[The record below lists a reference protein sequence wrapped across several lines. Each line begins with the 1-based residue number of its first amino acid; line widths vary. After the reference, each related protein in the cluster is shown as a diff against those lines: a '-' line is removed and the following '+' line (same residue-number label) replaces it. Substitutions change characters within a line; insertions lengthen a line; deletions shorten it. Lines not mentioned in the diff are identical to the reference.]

1 MRRQQPPKVQP
12 NTEPEPGGPGLER
25 EIVHKA
31 DTDDRPTQAASVAA
45 TAPEPETA
53 PPSPQPPPEE
63 EEAPMAVAWPDGA
76 RYCKKCKGGFEGE
89 SCPGGHANWMHSR
102 RFPRGAVMLSQ

>member
-12 NTEPEPGGPGLER
+12 NTEPGPGLER

-31 DTDDRPTQAASVAA
+31 DTDDRPTQASVA

-53 PPSPQPPPEE
+53 PPSQPPPEE
-63 EEAPMAVAWPDGA
+63 EAPVAVAWPDGA

>member
-1 MRRQQPPKVQP
+1 
-12 NTEPEPGGPGLER
+12 
-25 EIVHKA
+25 
-31 DTDDRPTQAASVAA
+31 
-45 TAPEPETA
+45 
-53 PPSPQPPPEE
+53 
-63 EEAPMAVAWPDGA
+63 MAVAWPDGA